1 MHKYQMVKYLTLF
14 CIVNVLILHFT
25 VSYCLAPYSL
35 DVILTLKNFQVN
47 WPPFLP
53 GLVYDSIYQ
62 AKTPGLTLYQVA
74 FLSDDQIYRQNQ
86 HLK

>member
-1 MHKYQMVKYLTLF
+1 MRKYQMVKILTLF
-14 CIVNVLILHFT
+14 CMANVLILHFAVT
-25 VSYCLAPYSL
+25 YCLASYSL
-35 DVILTLKNFQVN
+35 GVILTLKNFQVN

-74 FLSDDQIYRQNQ
+74 YLSVDQIYRQN
-86 HLK
+86 

>member
-1 MHKYQMVKYLTLF
+1 MVKVLTLF
-14 CIVNVLILHFT
+14 CMANVLNLHFT
-25 VSYCLAPYSL
+25 VTYCLASYSF

-62 AKTPGLTLYQVA
+62 ARTPELTLYQVA
-74 FLSDDQIYRQNQ
+74 YLSVDQIYRQN
-86 HLK
+86 

>member
-1 MHKYQMVKYLTLF
+1 MVKVLTLF
-14 CIVNVLILHFT
+14 CMANVLNLHFT
-25 VSYCLAPYSL
+25 VTYCLASYSL

-62 AKTPGLTLYQVA
+62 ARTPELTLYQVA
-74 FLSDDQIYRQNQ
+74 YLSVDQIYRQN
-86 HLK
+86 

>member
-1 MHKYQMVKYLTLF
+1 MVKVSTLF
-14 CIVNVLILHFT
+14 YLANVLNLHFT
-25 VSYCLAPYSL
+25 VTYCLASYSL

-62 AKTPGLTLYQVA
+62 ARTPELTLYQVA
-74 FLSDDQIYRQNQ
+74 YLSVDQIYRQN
-86 HLK
+86 

>member
-1 MHKYQMVKYLTLF
+1 ML
-14 CIVNVLILHFT
+14 
-25 VSYCLAPYSL
+25 
-35 DVILTLKNFQVN
+35 ILTLKNLQLN

-74 FLSDDQIYRQNQ
+74 YLSVDQIYRQN
-86 HLK
+86 